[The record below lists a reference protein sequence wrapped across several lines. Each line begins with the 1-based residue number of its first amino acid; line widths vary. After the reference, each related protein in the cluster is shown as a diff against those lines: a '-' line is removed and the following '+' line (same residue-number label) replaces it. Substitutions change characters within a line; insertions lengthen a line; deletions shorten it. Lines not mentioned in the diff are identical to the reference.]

1 MSNKIKYRDFS
12 KMNEVERKA
21 EFKLLCAKGITSD
34 IKDSISNDR
43 EKSAREWKEKLH
55 LVSHTGDGFVCVD
68 NIKGGRGIEDMHAD
82 FKPSRKG
89 AYEIYCDARELGLK
103 HFTITFQTS
112 YYIYLCIE
120 DKFAGAYP
128 EHADVGENYDVIE
141 YKSI

>member
-43 EKSAREWKEKLH
+43 EKSARKWNEELH
-55 LVSHTGDGFVCVD
+55 LVSHIGDGFICVD
-68 NIKGGRGIEDMHAD
+68 NITDERGIEDIYAEY
-82 FKPSRKG
+82 KPSRKG
-89 AYEIYCDARELGLK
+89 AFEVYCDARKLGLK

-112 YYIYLCIE
+112 YYIYQCIE
-120 DKFAGAYP
+120 DKFAGEYP
-128 EHADVGENYDVIE
+128 EHADDGENYDIVE
-141 YKSI
+141 YKAV